1 MFRFFPG
8 LVLALACV
16 FCVGALGQELEPNNP
31 CQSAQDFGAID
42 LPFSVFGALSPD
54 AEALDVDFFRLVLT
68 PGESVRADLEGA
80 PTGQGTLGDPY
91 LGLFDSSCNLIAAN
105 DDSGTL
111 NSRLIFQVPA
121 DGIAI
126 LGVTACCDGD
136 FVGGGEGS
144 YFLGL
149 SRVTAIESI
158 AGRIID
164 GETGEAVPGSDFPF
178 ASVQLLRCDDIG
190 CSEFVNFQQADDDGR
205 FLFSSD
211 YTGTPLP
218 DGTYQVLASAAGFQD
233 FSSGQFE
240 AAEDEA
246 VDLGDLPL
254 ARLEIIGSVAGRVL
268 DSITGDPLTGFASPF
283 AIVYLERCDAGDCF
297 TFAAASPDFDGSFV
311 FEGAL
316 YSIAPGTFKLRG
328 IAEDYV
334 DVVSTQFVIGA
345 LETVDVGDLLLTP
358 YPIRFGTAQEC
369 QLPPG
374 GGFCEF
380 GVTVANWGPGRYRGE
395 AWSTVDLYSPATGR
409 NTRFQVGNVGT
420 SNPMPQRLNLKQ
432 GQSTVLKFQLNVPP
446 TVADGSLVCATVS
459 VGHDPTP
466 QFTSQGDHFVFCAEK
481 RSDGF
486 EMLSGKEGRRHYRD
500 FSAGVKPGQVI
511 PNRR

>member
-1 MFRFFPG
+1 MFRFIPG

-16 FCVGALGQELEPNNP
+16 FSIGVQGQELEPNNP
-31 CQSAQDFGAID
+31 CQSAQDFGVAD

-54 AEALDVDFFRLVLT
+54 ADALDVDFFRLALT

-91 LGLFDSSCNLIAAN
+91 LGLFDSSCTLIAVN
-105 DDSGTL
+105 DDSGSL

-149 SRVTAIESI
+149 SRVTAIDSI
-158 AGRIID
+158 AGRLIN
-164 GETGEAVPGSDFPF
+164 GGTGEAIPGSDFPF

-190 CSEFVNFQQADDDGR
+190 CSEFVNFQQADVDGR

-211 YTGTPLP
+211 YTGNPLA
-218 DGTYQVLASAAGFQD
+218 DGAYQVLASAAGFRD
-233 FSSGQFE
+233 FLSGQFE
-240 AAEDEA
+240 AAEDEV

-254 ARLEIIGSVAGRVL
+254 VRLEIIGSIAGRVL
-268 DSITGDPLTGFASPF
+268 DALTGDPLTGFASPF
-283 AIVYLERCDAGDCF
+283 AIVYLERCDAGDCY
-297 TFAAASPDFDGSFV
+297 TFAGASPDFDGSFV
-311 FEGAL
+311 FDGAL

-328 IAEDYV
+328 IAEDYSA
-334 DVVSTQFVIGA
+334 VVSTEFVVGA
-345 LETVDVGDLLLTP
+345 FETADVGDLLLKP
-358 YPIRFGTAQEC
+358 YPIGFGTAQEC

-380 GVTVANWGPGRYRGE
+380 GVTVSNRGTGRYRGE
-395 AWSTVDLYSPATGR
+395 AWSTVDLYPPETGR
-409 NTRFQVGNVGT
+409 NTRFQVGNLGA

-432 GQSTVLKFQLNVPP
+432 GQSTVLKFQLDVPP

-466 QFTSQGDHFVFCAEK
+466 QFSSQGDHFIFCAEK
-481 RSDGF
+481 GSDGF
-486 EMLSGKEGRRHYRD
+486 EMLSGKEGRRQYRE
-500 FSAGVKPGQVI
+500 FSNGLKPGRVI
-511 PNRR
+511 LN